1 MRDKET
7 KINNATHTLRVNI
20 IKHKFVRSDDLG

>member
-1 MRDKET
+1 MLEN